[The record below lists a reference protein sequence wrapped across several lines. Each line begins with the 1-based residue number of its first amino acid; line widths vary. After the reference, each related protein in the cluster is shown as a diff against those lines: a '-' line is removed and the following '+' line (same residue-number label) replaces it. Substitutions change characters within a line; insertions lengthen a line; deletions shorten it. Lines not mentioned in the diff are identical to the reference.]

1 MRAYN
6 ESLEGER
13 RRAKRG
19 RSFKRGRLSENTAR
33 TILAEKKAWTDLFFF
48 KGLLGQ
54 NTTYA
59 DIADPLSSWAL
70 RRRVNTLLT
79 RPLNSPVMNVAEQRV
94 KARLS
99 SPPPLAARCY
109 KQLNKRA
116 GHERAPRKFMRRAGG
131 SIRACKDHATCT
143 AFSLQVNREGAGA
156 GQVIRASALRPA
168 ISGHLRVGPDGG
180 LESRCHGGDG
190 RQERTTMPRCW
201 RSEGR
206 DRPRLFASCNCL
218 TRNANKLV
226 KDTRD

>member
-33 TILAEKKAWTDLFFF
+33 TRTILAEKKAWTDLFSFQ
-48 KGLLGQ
+48 GSARLGQ
-54 NTTYA
+54 NKTY
-59 DIADPLSSWAL
+59 ADPLSSWAL

-79 RPLNSPVMNVAEQRV
+79 RPLNSPVMNVAEQRA

-99 SPPPLAARCY
+99 SPPPPLAARCY

-131 SIRACKDHATCT
+131 SIRASKDHATCFT
-143 AFSLQVNREGAGA
+143 FL
-156 GQVIRASALRPA
+156 
-168 ISGHLRVGPDGG
+168 
-180 LESRCHGGDG
+180 C
-190 RQERTTMPRCW
+190 
-201 RSEGR
+201 
-206 DRPRLFASCNCL
+206 
-218 TRNANKLV
+218 K
-226 KDTRD
+226 

>member
-1 MRAYN
+1 MRTRPGRY
-6 ESLEGER
+6 LQKR
-13 RRAKRG
+13 RRG
-19 RSFKRGRLSENTAR
+19 RTSFL
-33 TILAEKKAWTDLFFF
+33 F

-54 NTTYA
+54 NKTY
-59 DIADPLSSWAL
+59 ADPLSSWAL
-70 RRRVNTLLT
+70 RRRRVNTLLT

-109 KQLNKRA
+109 KQLNKQA

-131 SIRACKDHATCT
+131 SIRASNDHATCT
-143 AFSLQVNREGAGA
+143 AFSLQVNRVGGW
-156 GQVIRASALRPA
+156 GRASYPSALRPA

-190 RQERTTMPRCW
+190 RQGRTTMPRCW

-218 TRNANKLV
+218 TRNASKLV